1 MHARPL
7 RIGVSAVLLDTRD
20 GYRKAGIGRYVMR
33 MLDGLAERGRGHR
46 YEVYVPAGMP
56 LEDRWLAGGLRF
68 HEVSFSRR
76 PQRVWWEFAKPP
88 YAIAEH
94 GLDAWFSMA
103 TGLPCRC
110 SAKRVVMIHDLVPV
124 LYPEFFKRRKAV
136 YQRWALA
143 YACRNADLVLTNSE
157 ATARDIRRVY
167 GRQTPI
173 AVTPLGPGNDA
184 PPLAPE
190 GVSRARLATLG
201 VAHQRFLFTLGTLE
215 PRKNLRRLIE
225 ALAVVRRQPS
235 AADVGLVVAGAPGW
249 RESDIGEFIA
259 HQGLNDAITFLGYVP
274 DEDLPALFAAAE
286 AFVFPSLYEG
296 FGIPV
301 LEAMRAGAPVLSG
314 DHAAMKEVGGDAC
327 LYFDAASVASI
338 AETISRFLAAP
349 ERQARA
355 ARGFAQ
361 AEGFDWRRTVDLTLD
376 AIEACVRNP
385 ERRKGV

>member
-1 MHARPL
+1 MHRRPL

-46 YEVYVPAGMP
+46 YEIYVPSGMP

-76 PQRVWWEFAKPP
+76 PQRVWWEFARP
-88 YAIAEH
+88 ASEVDAH
-94 GLDAWFSMA
+94 RLDAWFSMA
-103 TGLPCRC
+103 TGLPCKC

-136 YQRWALA
+136 YQKWALA

-157 ATARDIRRVY
+157 ATASDIRRVY
-167 GRQTPI
+167 GRQSPI

-184 PPLAPE
+184 PPTARE
-190 GVSRARLATLG
+190 DSRQRLEALG
-201 VAHQRFLFTLGTLE
+201 VAQPRFFFTLGTLE

-225 ALAVVRRQPS
+225 ALAAVRSHPS
-235 AADVGLVVAGAPGW
+235 TSDVGLVVAGAPGW
-249 RESDIGEFIA
+249 RESDIGEFISQ
-259 HQGLNDAITFLGYVP
+259 HGLGDAVTFLGYVP
-274 DEDLPALFAAAE
+274 DEDLPTLFAAAE

-314 DHAAMKEVGGDAC
+314 DHAAMMEVGGDAC
-327 LYFDAASVASI
+327 RYFEARSVESI
-338 AETISRFLAAP
+338 AGALDEFLRGSDRDEMVAKGFV
-349 ERQARA
+349 QAQR
-355 ARGFAQ
+355 
-361 AEGFDWRRTVDLTLD
+361 FDWARTVDLTLD

-385 ERRKGV
+385 ERLKRV

>member
-1 MHARPL
+1 MHGRPL

-46 YEVYVPAGMP
+46 YEIYVPSGMP

-76 PQRVWWEFAKPP
+76 PQRVWWEFARP
-88 YAIAEH
+88 ASEVDAH
-94 GLDAWFSMA
+94 RLDAWFSMA
-103 TGLPCRC
+103 TGLPCKC

-136 YQRWALA
+136 YQKWALA

-157 ATARDIRRVY
+157 ATASDIRRVY
-167 GRQTPI
+167 GRQSPI

-184 PPLAPE
+184 PPTARE
-190 GVSRARLATLG
+190 DSRQRLEALG
-201 VAHQRFLFTLGTLE
+201 VAQPRFFFTLGTLE

-225 ALAVVRRQPS
+225 ALAAVRSHPS
-235 AADVGLVVAGAPGW
+235 TSDVGLVVAGAPGW
-249 RESDIGEFIA
+249 RESDIGEFISQ
-259 HQGLNDAITFLGYVP
+259 HGLGDAVTFLGYVP
-274 DEDLPALFAAAE
+274 DEDLPTLFAVAE

-314 DHAAMKEVGGDAC
+314 DHAAMMEVGGDAC
-327 LYFDAASVASI
+327 RYFEARSVESI
-338 AETISRFLAAP
+338 AGALDEFLKGSDRDEMVAKGFV
-349 ERQARA
+349 QAQR
-355 ARGFAQ
+355 
-361 AEGFDWRRTVDLTLD
+361 FDWARTVDLTLD

-385 ERRKGV
+385 EGLKRV